1 MINLARSFY
10 RQIDDS
16 AIARNLSV
24 TFRVIYMIKIE
35 NEIVATF
42 KPKLY
47 QSYTEDSPT

>member
-10 RQIDDS
+10 RQIDAS

-35 NEIVATF
+35 NEIVVTF
-42 KPKLY
+42 KRKLY
-47 QSYTEDSPT
+47 QSYT